1 MIKLELTP
9 DKVNLILKGLLE
21 LQAKLSIDLILE
33 IDAEAKKQ
41 TKIEEKEHSLN

>member
-9 DKVNLILKGLLE
+9 EKVNLILKGLLE

>member
-9 DKVNLILKGLLE
+9 EKINLILKGLLE

-41 TKIEEKEHSLN
+41 IETEETKTEK

>member
-1 MIKLELTP
+1 MVKLELTP
-9 DKVNLILKGLLE
+9 EKVNLILKGLLE

-41 TKIEEKEHSLN
+41 IETEEKEHSLN